1 MFNIGSKIYHYKYGG
16 GIITNIEDR
25 EVMNEIKR
33 YYTIN
38 FLIDNVELMM
48 PIDEKTHSKLRSI
61 SSLNDIESIKE
72 ILKEKPKKLPLKW
85 IDRLKFYT
93 EAMTKGDIFIIAEV
107 IRDINAN
114 RKNKVLSKSE
124 EKILE
129 DFILLLSSEISL
141 ILDVSINETRDKIIN
156 NLLS

>member
-1 MFNIGSKIYHYKYGG
+1 MFNIGSKVYHYKYGG

-38 FLIDNVELMM
+38 FLIDNVEFMM
-48 PIDEKTHSKLRSI
+48 PIDEKTHSKLRKV
-61 SSLNDIESIKE
+61 SSLSDFEKINV
-72 ILKEKPKKLPLKW
+72 ILKEKPKKLPPKW
-85 IDRLKFYT
+85 IDRLKYYT
-93 EAMTKGDIFIIAEV
+93 EVMTKGDMLLIAEV
-107 IRDINAN
+107 IRDIKAN
-114 RKNKVLSKSE
+114 EKNKVLSKSE
-124 EKILE
+124 EKFLD
-129 DFILLLSSEISL
+129 DFVMLLSSEISL

>member
-1 MFNIGSKIYHYKYGG
+1 MFNIGSKVYHYKFGA

-38 FLIDNVELMM
+38 FLIDNVEFMM
-48 PIDEKTHSKLRSI
+48 PVDEKTHSKLRNI
-61 SSLNDIESIKE
+61 SSFSDLDKIKD
-72 ILKEKPKKLPLKW
+72 ILKEKPKKLPSKW
-85 IDRLKFYT
+85 IDRLKYYT
-93 EAMTKGDIFIIAEV
+93 EIMNKGDVFDIAKV
-107 IRDINAN
+107 IRDINGVSKN
-114 RKNKVLSKSE
+114 RVLSKSE

-129 DFILLLSSEISL
+129 DFIILISSEISL
-141 ILDVSINETRDKIIN
+141 ILDVSIDETRDKIIN